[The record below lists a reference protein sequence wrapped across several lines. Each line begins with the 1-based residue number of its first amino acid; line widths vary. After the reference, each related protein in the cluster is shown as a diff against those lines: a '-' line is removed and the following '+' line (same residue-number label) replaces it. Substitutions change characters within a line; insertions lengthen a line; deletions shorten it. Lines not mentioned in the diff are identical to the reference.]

1 MVPFFNDGRQV
12 ECCANAV
19 GKEKGNSDISDMRVT
34 ELVEFPAG
42 N

>member
-12 ECCANAV
+12 ECRANAV